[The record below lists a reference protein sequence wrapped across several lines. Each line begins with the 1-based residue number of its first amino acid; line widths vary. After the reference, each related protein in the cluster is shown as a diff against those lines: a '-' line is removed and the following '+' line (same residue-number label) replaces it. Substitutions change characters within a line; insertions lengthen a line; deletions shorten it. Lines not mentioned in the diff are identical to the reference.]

1 MTNAFKL
8 TVSAALILSA
18 SLLQSEVSAESRT
31 PRVGGA
37 PSQKMPAINRPTT
50 RQPGVPKGLP
60 TKTKSKAKAKPID
73 HCKPKSACRCQ
84 WEILDGKKQYVC
96 TPIRITR

>member
-18 SLLQSEVSAESRT
+18 SLLQSEVSAESRA

-50 RQPGVPKGLP
+50 RQPGHDHNRPTRLP
-60 TKTKSKAKAKPID
+60 SKR
-73 HCKPKSACRCQ
+73 SATRAFQRCRMASQ
-84 WEILDGKKQYVC
+84 
-96 TPIRITR
+96 